1 LENNENLKKKNS
13 KIKENY
19 KTLEEKSKI
28 QENQI
33 SKLKI
38 IQKENKYNYEQ
49 SNNENFQKL
58 KVEMDNLN
66 TNLKTE
72 NDKLLADNNGIIV
85 EEYTK
90 LKIEN
95 KRLKNK
101 YKLIDK
107 KTEHDEIL
115 EYNKTLNV
123 DLEKE
128 RNKNFY

>member
-72 NDKLLADNNGIIV
+72 NDKLLAG
-85 EEYTK
+85 
-90 LKIEN
+90 N
-95 KRLKNK
+95 KNIKNK
-101 YKLIDK
+101 
-107 KTEHDEIL
+107 
-115 EYNKTLNV
+115 LN
-123 DLEKE
+123 
-128 RNKNFY
+128 

>member
-1 LENNENLKKKNS
+1 MENNENLKKKNS

-72 NDKLLADNNGIIV
+72 NDKLI
-85 EEYTK
+85 
-90 LKIEN
+90 
-95 KRLKNK
+95 
-101 YKLIDK
+101 
-107 KTEHDEIL
+107 
-115 EYNKTLNV
+115 
-123 DLEKE
+123 
-128 RNKNFY
+128 

>member
-1 LENNENLKKKNS
+1 MENNENLKKKNS

-72 NDKLLADNNGIIV
+72 NDKLLADNKNI
-85 EEYTK
+85 
-90 LKIEN
+90 
-95 KRLKNK
+95 KNK
-101 YKLIDK
+101 
-107 KTEHDEIL
+107 
-115 EYNKTLNV
+115 LN
-123 DLEKE
+123 
-128 RNKNFY
+128 

>member
-1 LENNENLKKKNS
+1 MENNENLKKKNS

-72 NDKLLADNNGIIV
+72 NDKLLAG
-85 EEYTK
+85 
-90 LKIEN
+90 N
-95 KRLKNK
+95 KNIKNK
-101 YKLIDK
+101 
-107 KTEHDEIL
+107 
-115 EYNKTLNV
+115 LN
-123 DLEKE
+123 
-128 RNKNFY
+128 

>member
-1 LENNENLKKKNS
+1 MKKKNS

-72 NDKLLADNNGIIV
+72 NDKLLADNKNI
-85 EEYTK
+85 
-90 LKIEN
+90 
-95 KRLKNK
+95 KNK
-101 YKLIDK
+101 
-107 KTEHDEIL
+107 
-115 EYNKTLNV
+115 LN
-123 DLEKE
+123 
-128 RNKNFY
+128 

>member
-72 NDKLLADNNGIIV
+72 NDKLLADNKNI
-85 EEYTK
+85 
-90 LKIEN
+90 
-95 KRLKNK
+95 KNK
-101 YKLIDK
+101 
-107 KTEHDEIL
+107 
-115 EYNKTLNV
+115 LN
-123 DLEKE
+123 
-128 RNKNFY
+128 